1 MILARVLGRVV
12 SVRRAEGL
20 LSAIFHWIQPLDEKG
35 DPAGRSLVAADTVG
49 AGPGDIVFFVDG
61 REASMALPE
70 PIVPIDAA
78 IVGHVEDVGSP
89 TPFPRHGA
97 AAGP

>member
-20 LSAIFHWIQPLDEKG
+20 LGATFQWVQPLDEAG
-35 DPAGRSLVAADTVG
+35 APAGRSLVAADAIG
-49 AGPGDIVFFVDG
+49 AGPGDVVFFVDG

-70 PIVPIDAA
+70 PFVPIDAA
-78 IVGHVEDVGSP
+78 IVGHVEEVGSP
-89 TPFPRHGA
+89 TPYPRHGPA
-97 AAGP
+97 EGG